1 MLKNSFRRLTGGLI
15 LFTFLIATGVY
26 VYKTWGNSEIWGA
39 LFWGS
44 TLLGILALI
53 VWIAARADRR
63 IRARERSER

>member
-1 MLKNSFRRLTGGLI
+1 MLKNTFRRFIGGLI

-26 VYKTWGNSEIWGA
+26 IYKTWGNSQVWSA

-44 TLLGILALI
+44 TLLGLIALV

-63 IRARERSER
+63 LRDQERSER